1 MLVKW
6 TGRPALRSDSEFPDK
21 EHGLAA
27 FKSQQA
33 LVPWNIHFFLSTLE
47 QTYRSISNTIVMSLS
62 FPDNCMLLVNTT
74 NVINTKIERE
84 ADNLLFRASAPN
96 K

>member
-6 TGRPALRSDSEFPDK
+6 TGRAALWSNSEFPDK

-33 LVPWNIHFFLSTLE
+33 LVPCNIHFFPVYL
-47 QTYRSISNTIVMSLS
+47 
-62 FPDNCMLLVNTT
+62 
-74 NVINTKIERE
+74 E
-84 ADNLLFRASAPN
+84 ADLQKHFKYYCHQSEFSG
-96 K
+96 

>member
-6 TGRPALRSDSEFPDK
+6 TEKEALWSNSEFPDK

-33 LVPWNIHFFLSTLE
+33 LVPWNIHFSPGYL
-47 QTYRSISNTIVMSLS
+47 
-62 FPDNCMLLVNTT
+62 
-74 NVINTKIERE
+74 K
-84 ADNLLFRASAPN
+84 ADLQKHF